1 MEEEHYG
8 VFSFASTHHA
18 IAAERALLQTD
29 GTRLIPVPPEISA
42 GCGLALRTEETG
54 IKTVAGILAA
64 ELIPYEGLYR
74 LTIKDKQRTIGK
86 IEDDLL

>member
-8 VFSFASTHHA
+8 VFCFSSTQQA
-18 IAAERALLQTD
+18 ISAEPAVLQKD
-29 GTRLIPVPPEISA
+29 GTPLIPVTPAKSA
-42 GCGLALRTEETG
+42 GCGLSQRTQETG

-64 ELIPYEGLYR
+64 EHIPYEGLYR